1 MGDTVLVLGAGIVGV
16 SVALHL
22 RQRGFDV
29 VLVDQHEPGEGTS
42 FGNAGLLQ
50 REAVFPAAF
59 PRAFSELIRI
69 AGNRAVDVSY
79 HLRALPNFAVPL
91 ARYWWNS
98 EPQRYE
104 QAVRGQSRLVAHAVD
119 EHMALAREAGALDL
133 LRPVGYLNVFEQS
146 ATLEHVLARAERAK
160 REFGVKFDAL
170 DRRALAGLEPHLSAG
185 RAGAIHWT
193 DPKFVEDPHALTV
206 AYARLFTA
214 KGGELATGDA
224 GSLKRAGTGWRVKTS
239 AGPVEA
245 ARAVVALGAA
255 STQVTRRFG
264 YAPPLFGK
272 RGYHMHYRLEGNAV
286 LNRPVVNGDVRFA
299 LAPMR
304 RGIRLTTG
312 VEFARETA
320 DPTPVQLAR
329 AEPVARSML
338 PIDRRLDPA
347 PWMGVRPATS
357 DMLPIIGPAPEMN
370 GLWFAFGHAHQGLT
384 NGPATGRMI
393 AEMMAGETPF
403 IDPTPYRP
411 ERF

>member
-29 VLVDQHEPGEGTS
+29 VLVDRQGPGEGTS

-59 PRAFSELIRI
+59 PRGLSELIRI

-79 HLRALPNFAVPL
+79 HLRALPGFAAPL

-146 ATLEHVLARAERAK
+146 ATLEHALARAERAK
-160 REFGVKFDAL
+160 REFGVQFNAL
-170 DRRALAGLEPHLSAG
+170 DRAALAGLEPHLNAG

-206 AYARLFTA
+206 AYARLFAA

-224 GSLKRAGTGWRVKTS
+224 GSLERAGTGWRVKTG

-272 RGYHMHYRLEGNAV
+272 RGYHMHYSLEGNAV

-312 VEFARETA
+312 VEFAREMA
-320 DPTPVQLAR
+320 EPTPVQLAR

-357 DMLPIIGPAPEMN
+357 DMLPIIGPAPSTS

-384 NGPATGRMI
+384 NGPVTGRMI
-393 AEMMAGETPF
+393 AEMMTDETPF